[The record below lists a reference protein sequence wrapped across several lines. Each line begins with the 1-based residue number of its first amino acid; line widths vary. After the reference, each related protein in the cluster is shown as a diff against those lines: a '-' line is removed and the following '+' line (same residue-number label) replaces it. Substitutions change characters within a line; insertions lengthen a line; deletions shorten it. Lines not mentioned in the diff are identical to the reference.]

1 MGSTK
6 KLIHFISWREWKGGS
21 EGMREEVGREEG
33 GGREAKWMNFFFEK
47 RTSPQANLQIL
58 VKQMPSIK

>member
-33 GGREAKWMNFFFEK
+33 GRKGGGRREGG
-47 RTSPQANLQIL
+47 
-58 VKQMPSIK
+58 